1 MCAAAGMSGAL
12 RVTGKPGG
20 AIHLADGLVVAI
32 ETPGAPSPEVLL
44 LRSHRV
50 TESSWDAAFAVA
62 AAAGRPMS
70 AEIIARQLMGAGELE
85 ILLKTAVADAMFVL
99 ASGTV
104 KEYHAEPGQ
113 VDFMLPLQPGA
124 ETDWL
129 LAEASRRI
137 RVLAALPAQRDRIVA
152 APAMLAAGA
161 RLGGGRDEI
170 LALAD
175 GRRTTRDIAFALGHG
190 VYATTL
196 ALARMREAGQLITAS
211 SRSAPERDSPGP
223 GRSALPMPPA
233 LPRREP
239 DPAATERRHRLP
251 SRASDLRAPLSLL
264 RPRSARN
271 PDSLRDD
278 QGPRQRGEVV

>member
-1 MCAAAGMSGAL
+1 VCAAAGMSGAL
-12 RVTGKPGG
+12 RVTGNPGG

-44 LRSHRV
+44 LRSRRV
-50 TESSWDAAFAVA
+50 TESNWDAAFAAA

-85 ILLKTAVADAMFVL
+85 ILLKTAVADAMFAL

-113 VDFMLPLQPGA
+113 VEFMLPLQPGA

-137 RVLAALPAQRDRIVA
+137 RVLAALPAHRDRIMA
-152 APAMLAAGA
+152 APAMLAASTRFGD
-161 RLGGGRDEI
+161 GRDEI

-211 SRSAPERDSPGP
+211 SRPAPGRPGPGP
-223 GRSALPMPPA
+223 GRPAQPVPPA

-239 DPAATERRHRLP
+239 DPAATERRHKLP
-251 SRASDLRAPLSLL
+251 SRAADLRAPLNLL

-271 PDSLRDD
+271 PGSLRVD
-278 QGPRQRGEVV
+278 QDRDNGGEVV